1 MKTKHLNFRGIIHEM
16 AESEIISFIDPK
28 KLEEIRSND
37 PHPLFRAYS
46 IGHEGE
52 SVGGLVGVGK
62 VVKRWVRGLIREL
75 AEKVSIGTK
84 VFFGHSADNSHSG
97 RTVIGELVGKTL
109 KTINDKLHTIG
120 ILYIKEDHRNANL
133 DISSIEA
140 DAEFQITGIG
150 RNVNADVVKVH
161 EVSGIALAN
170 SKFQKA
176 GFSGATLQAQIQE
189 LATLQGGEK
198 MTVEEIKHEIQQGGF
213 IPSEI
218 FTKTELGSDP
228 VIDGFVKE
236 FAKSNSNQVAFDAR
250 KKAKE
255 ESKNAEN
262 ELKQQIYE
270 LNDKLKQERATR
282 MNVESVELL
291 KKEMDN
297 GRDMDDK
304 QKAFVLLDFE
314 KKFKVK
320 DPDKVTDEV
329 KSYVDDRLEEL
340 KKNMEILGI
349 KGDGDDPTP
358 QPSKPGIPA
367 PTKPLKTGSD
377 YSDPE
382 VNDFIPRD

>member
-16 AESEIISFIDPK
+16 AESEIISFIDPG
-28 KLEEIRSND
+28 KLAEIRAND

-75 AEKVSIGTK
+75 AEKVAIGTK
-84 VFFGHSADNSHSG
+84 VFFGHSADNSHTG

-120 ILYIKEDHRNANL
+120 ILYIGKDHRDKNL

-170 SKFQKA
+170 SLFQKS
-176 GFSGATLQAQIQE
+176 GFPGATLQAQIQE
-189 LATLQGGEK
+189 LALEGGEK
-198 MTVEEIKHEIQQGGF
+198 MNVEEIKEAIQQGKLM
-213 IPSEI
+213 PSDL
-218 FTKTELGSDP
+218 FTKTELSSDP
-228 VIDGFVKE
+228 AIMEFVKE
-236 FAKSNSNQVAFDAR
+236 SAVSEGNRMAYDAR
-250 KKAKE
+250 KKA
-255 ESKNAEN
+255 ESKAANAES
-262 ELKQQIYE
+262 EYKQQIYE

-297 GRDMDDK
+297 GRDMDEK

-314 KKFKVK
+314 KKFTVK
-320 DPDKVTDEV
+320 DPDKVTDEI
-329 KSYVDDRLEEL
+329 KSYVDERLEEL
-340 KKNMEILGI
+340 KKHMEILGM
-349 KGDGDDPTP
+349 KEEEPDTNPTR
-358 QPSKPGIPA
+358 PGIPA
-367 PTKPLKTGSD
+367 PDKPLKPGSD